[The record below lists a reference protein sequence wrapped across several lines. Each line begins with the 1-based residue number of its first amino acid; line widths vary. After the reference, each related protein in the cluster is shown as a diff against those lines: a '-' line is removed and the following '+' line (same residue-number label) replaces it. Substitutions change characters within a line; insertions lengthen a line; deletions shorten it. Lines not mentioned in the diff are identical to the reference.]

1 MAIARKTTPKDLH
14 IAAQQVRDLNGRLVK
29 ASRRAGTLYLDNYEK
44 LVGNVT
50 SLQQKLADQSRNEAL
65 RAVVALEVDMTKQV
79 TSVYTSTAR
88 QLIT

>member
-1 MAIARKTTPKDLH
+1 MAVARKTTPKDLH

-50 SLQQKLADQSRNEAL
+50 SLQQKLADQSRNEAV

-79 TSVYTSTAR
+79 ASVYTSTAR
-88 QLIT
+88 HLIT